1 MIPVQAKQDAESWRA
16 NVVIGADREP
26 TVIDLPN
33 PPQTELHFCVGGL
46 VKIPEYRRVPIS
58 SLPSGAD
65 IFVDG
70 TFQGQTDKTLRVRS
84 GRHDFLLRKDGYK
97 DVAKTVT
104 VSDRGNDV
112 IRATLALK

>member
-1 MIPVQAKQDAESWRA
+1 M
-16 NVVIGADREP
+16 
-26 TVIDLPN
+26 
-33 PPQTELHFCVGGL
+33 
-46 VKIPEYRRVPIS
+46 PEYRRVPIS

-104 VSDRGNDV
+104 FSDRGNDV